1 MSLARLSDDACPT
14 KKVTS
19 FGSAF
24 PNIYGKLR
32 LIAPLF
38 ALALPAHTLAQVP
51 DDEAFDPHLPLEET
65 SLHLER
71 ESGFLVDRT
80 MTNFGATFVREFAH
94 AWRSRRIDAPVDLTI
109 IEKPSARWG
118 SLIIIEHR
126 NQPVARIFLQAG
138 RSTTITPLA
147 ANAVNYL
154 AKRLADNALIDK
166 LFKNPD
172 LALEE
177 LP

>member
-1 MSLARLSDDACPT
+1 MTPDRPPTQNVSPWAVFPRVGGHLVLLAHLLS
-14 KKVTS
+14 
-19 FGSAF
+19 
-24 PNIYGKLR
+24 
-32 LIAPLF
+32 
-38 ALALPAHTLAQVP
+38 LALPGLSLAQVL
-51 DDEAFDPHLPLEET
+51 DDDAFDPRLPLEET
-65 SLHLER
+65 TFHLER

-80 MTNFGATFVREFAH
+80 MTNFGATFVREFAN
-94 AWRSRRIDAPVDLTI
+94 AWRARHIDEPVDLTI

-138 RSTTITPLA
+138 RSTTIAPLA
-147 ANAVNYL
+147 ANSVNYL
-154 AKRLADNALIDK
+154 AKRLADNALLDK

-172 LALEE
+172 LAPEE